1 MIVDGFLIPVSAAA
15 VSFVLGYSFRRTNLK
30 WQDQAR
36 LAERKAELNADQLQA
51 TVAASLDGIIV
62 IDLDGKIIDFSASAE
77 TIFNYNREDVIGQ
90 SMAELIVPE
99 RYRSAHNAGMKRMRD
114 TGKEKILGQRIE
126 IEALRA
132 DGTEFMS
139 ELAISRNSRD
149 NGDIFIAYIR
159 DISEAKAAQIAL
171 IEAKD
176 AAEKANHVKSKFLAA
191 MSHEIRTPF
200 NAVLGILDILG
211 ETSLNVDQRNLVK
224 TAEKSSLAL
233 LRVINDVLDYARISS
248 GNLTSIEDIFSA
260 RDVFDDVFQLFKVK
274 AKDIGVDFTIDA
286 SEASNVYLRGD
297 LGRIRQILMNYVS
310 NALKFTDSGH
320 ISLKIITTQSNDN
333 VWILKCIV
341 EDTGIGISKSAAANL
356 FDEFFMV
363 DDSDSRRHDGTG
375 LGLTISKIIAEMMG
389 GHIGVNSELGK
400 GSQFWVSLS
409 LPAAAK
415 EEVQPRYPSINAD
428 ISDCRILLAEDNKTN
443 QMVVSRILA
452 KHSKSITIAEN
463 GLKVLEALENAEY
476 DIILMDIF
484 MPEMSG
490 KEACRHIRESK
501 KPYRDIPIIALTAMG
516 NFHEIQN
523 LKSKGMNDVVTKPFK
538 RTDLIAAIASNLSDK
553 EYDMDNAS
561 QSVKLALT
569 ELLGELNPDELYAF
583 QTQFEL
589 DLMTAVD
596 TMDEAIFAKD
606 IGKIIH
612 PSHTLK
618 GLAGT
623 YGLFDLSLLADKANI
638 LAEAGDTAECYRAT
652 KKTITLARE
661 TLSNLDTLFGTA
673 KRAA

>member
-1 MIVDGFLIPVSAAA
+1 MVDGLLISVGAAA
-15 VSFVLGYSFRRTNLK
+15 FSFGLGYCFRRTNLK
-30 WQDQAR
+30 WRDQAR

-62 IDLDGKIIDFSASAE
+62 INLDGKIIDFSASAE
-77 TIFNYNREDVIGQ
+77 TIFNYKREDVIGK
-90 SMAELIVPE
+90 SMAELIVPQ
-99 RYRSAHNAGMKRMRD
+99 RYRAAHNAGMKRMKD
-114 TGKEKILGQRIE
+114 TGQAKILGQRIE

-149 NGDIFIAYIR
+149 SGDIFIAYIR
-159 DISEAKAAQIAL
+159 DISEAKAAQTAL

-176 AAEKANHVKSKFLAA
+176 AAEKASHVKSKFLAA

-211 ETSLNVDQRNLVK
+211 ETPLNKDQRDLVK

-286 SEASNVYLRGD
+286 SEAANVYLRGD

-310 NALKFTDSGH
+310 NALKFTDSGS
-320 ISLKIITTQSNDN
+320 ISLKIITEQSSEDMWN
-333 VWILKCIV
+333 LKCIV
-341 EDTGIGISKSAAANL
+341 EDTGIGISELAASKL

-400 GSQFWVSLS
+400 GSQFWVSLP

-415 EEVQPRYPSINAD
+415 GELQPRYPSSNAD

-443 QMVVSRILA
+443 QMVVSRILS
-452 KHSKSITIAEN
+452 KHCKSITIADN
-463 GLKVLEALENAEY
+463 GTKVLDALEDAEF

-516 NFHEIQN
+516 NFHDIQN
-523 LKSKGMNDVVTKPFK
+523 LKSSGMNDVVTKPFK
-538 RTDLIAAIASNLSDK
+538 RTDLIAAIASNLSDTD
-553 EYDMDNAS
+553 YNMDDAS

-569 ELLGELNPDELYAF
+569 ELLGELTPDELFAF
-583 QTQFEL
+583 QSQFEL
-589 DLMTAVD
+589 DLKAAANA
-596 TMDEAIFAKD
+596 MDAALVAKD
-606 IGKIIH
+606 IRKIIH

-618 GLAGT
+618 GLAAT
-623 YGLFDLSLLADKANI
+623 YGLSDLSRLADKANI
-638 LAEAGDTAECYRAT
+638 LAEAGETAQCHRTT

-673 KRAA
+673 QHAA

>member
-1 MIVDGFLIPVSAAA
+1 MDALYITIGAAA
-15 VSFVLGYSFRRTNLK
+15 VSFCLGYGFRRTNLK

-36 LAERKAELNADQLQA
+36 VAERKAEINADQLQA

-62 IDLDGKIIDFSASAE
+62 IDLDGNIIEFSASAE
-77 TIFNYNREDVIGQ
+77 KIFDYKRDEVIGQ
-90 SMAELIVPE
+90 SMAELIVPQ
-99 RYRSAHNAGMKRMRD
+99 RYRDAHNAGMARMKN
-114 TGKEKILGQRIE
+114 TGQEKILGQRIE

-139 ELAISRNSRD
+139 ELAISRSQRES
-149 NGDIFIAYIR
+149 GDIFIAYIR
-159 DISEAKAAQIAL
+159 DISEAKAAQTAL

-176 AAEKANHVKSKFLAA
+176 AAEKASKVKSKFLAA

-211 ETSLNVDQRNLVK
+211 ETPLNKDQRDLVK

-248 GNLTSIEDIFSA
+248 GNITYIDEIFSA

-286 SEASNVYLRGD
+286 SQADNVFLKGD

-310 NALKFTDSGH
+310 NALKFTKSGS
-320 ISLKIITTQSNDN
+320 ISLKIMTHQTSDEM
-333 VWILKCIV
+333 WSLKCSV
-341 EDTGIGISKSAAANL
+341 KDSGIGISEDAAARL

-363 DDSDSRRHDGTG
+363 DDSDSRNHDGTG

-389 GHIGVNSELGK
+389 GRIGVDSELGK
-400 GSQFWVSLS
+400 GSEFWVT
-409 LPAAAK
+409 LPIPSAK
-415 EEVQPRYPSINAD
+415 TEEVQPRYPSTNED
-428 ISDCRILLAEDNKTN
+428 ISECRVLIAEDNKTN
-443 QMVVSRILA
+443 QMVVSRILSN
-452 KHSKSITIAEN
+452 HCKSITIVDN
-463 GLKVLEALENAEY
+463 GREALKALENAQF

-490 KEACRHIRESK
+490 KEACRHIRESQK
-501 KPYRDIPIIALTAMG
+501 SYRNIPIIALTAMG

-523 LKSKGMNDVVTKPFK
+523 LKTIGMNDVVTKPFK
-538 RTDLIAAIASNLSDK
+538 RTDLIAAIASNLFDR
-553 EYDMDNAS
+553 EYNMDNAS
-561 QSVKLALT
+561 QGVKLALI
-569 ELLGELNPDELYAF
+569 ELLGELTPDELCAF

-589 DLMTAVD
+589 DLRAAAD
-596 TMDEAIFAKD
+596 AMDKALIAKD
-606 IGKIIH
+606 ISKIIH

-623 YGLFDLSLLADKANI
+623 YGLSDLSSLADNANV
-638 LAEAGDTAECYRAT
+638 LAEAGETAQCHRAT
-652 KKTITLARE
+652 KKTIMAARE

-673 KRAA
+673 KHAA